1 MNNINP
7 LVSENFTFWP
17 ITFLASFLIWVMF
30 AALLAL
36 WIVDG
41 RIQKKQVV
49 HAILATLV
57 AFFVSQLIKEL
68 FPTIRPF
75 ILYGLSPQ
83 TITARGDAAFPSGH
97 TAVAFGLATSIW
109 PHHKKAGTIFAI
121 SAALVGIG
129 RVLGNVHYLWDIL
142 GGAFVGVVV
151 ALIIDRLEVF
161 EAISRIKI

>member
-1 MNNINP
+1 MNP
-7 LVSENFTFWP
+7 LISEDFNFWP

-36 WIVDG
+36 WVVDG

-49 HAILATLV
+49 HAILATLI
-57 AFFVSQLIKEL
+57 AFIISQAIKDL

-75 ILYGLSPQ
+75 VLYGLPPR
-83 TITARGDAAFPSGH
+83 TITAHGDAAFPSSH

-109 PHHKKAGTIFAI
+109 PHHKKAGVAFII

-129 RVLGNVHYLWDIL
+129 RVLGNVHYLWDIF

-151 ALIIDRLEVF
+151 ALVIDKLQVF
-161 EAISRIKI
+161 DAISRIKN